1 MLVAKVQNGQV
12 IAVADHKV
20 LFNTVVFPTGR
31 PTPEWM
37 AANSVMPVESYIA
50 FDSLTHKKEG
60 TNAYIQDGKVY
71 TVHAVE
77 LTAEEIAANK
87 VSAMAKIRAQ
97 RDEMLKAC
105 DWVAIK
111 AAETG
116 TAVPTDW
123 ATYRAALRDLP
134 ATIENAGT
142 DPRTFKDWPRDP
154 NWVDFPGV

>member
-20 LFNTVVFPTGR
+20 LFNTVVFPAGR

-37 AANSVMPVESYIA
+37 ADNNVLPVETHVS
-50 FDSLTHKKEG
+50 FDHLTHKKEG
-60 TNAYIQDGKVY
+60 TNAYIKDGKVY

-77 LTAEEIAANK
+77 LTVEEIASQK
-87 VSAMAKIRAQ
+87 VAAMARIRSQ
-97 RDEMLKAC
+97 RDALLEAC
-105 DWVAIK
+105 DWVVVK

-116 TAVPTDW
+116 SSVPADW

-142 DPRTFKDWPRDP
+142 DPRAFTDWPHDP
-154 NWVDFPGV
+154 NWVEFPGV